1 MTLVSKSEFAR
12 LHGVSHT
19 AVAKWNKAGWLVT
32 QGAKVDLEE
41 SNAKL
46 AQYRDRQDGRASKV
60 SNQLKPET
68 EIETSDETKAETRGG
83 KVSSEAGRSGIIE
96 FLPGESLGAAES
108 RLVGGLAVDLNM
120 PVEEAKRIKE
130 VYLALL
136 NRLEYE
142 RKSGALVELVVAQ
155 GVLFEASRGQR
166 NAWLNWPVKVGAL
179 LAAELGLEE
188 ADRVTEALAAHVHKQ
203 ISDLGEPA
211 AEFGAGER

>member
-12 LHGVSHT
+12 LYGVSHT
-19 AVAKWNKAGWLVT
+19 AVAKWNKSGWLVT
-32 QGAKVDLEE
+32 QGSQVVLEE

-46 AQYRDRQDGRASKV
+46 AQYRDSKDGRAAKV
-60 SNQLKPET
+60 SKRLKPET
-68 EIETSDETKAETRGG
+68 KIETSNETK
-83 KVSSEAGRSGIIE
+83 SEAGSGEVSSTAGQSCPIE
-96 FLPGESLGAAES
+96 FLPGESIGAAEA
-108 RLVGGLAVDLNM
+108 RLVGDLSVDLNM

-142 RKSGALVELVVAQ
+142 QKSGALVELAVAQ
-155 GVLFEASRGQR
+155 AVLFEASRGQR
-166 NAWLNWPVKVGAL
+166 DAWLNWPAKIGPL

-188 ADRVTEALAAHVHKQ
+188 ADRVTEALTAHVHKQ

-211 AEFGAGER
+211 ADFSAG